1 MELPEMTKVFEE
13 DSQEKEQE
21 ELQELPLDEDLAAA
35 TTRGRQ
41 RSASLLSVSLCPP
54 PMVRFGII
62 VAAVLD
68 FANCIF
74 SNIRLSM
81 TDSELYQVVYSPVI
95 CWSALVPPL
104 ISETIVPKE

>member
-1 MELPEMTKVFEE
+1 MTKVFED

-54 PMVRFGII
+54 PH
-62 VAAVLD
+62 
-68 FANCIF
+68 
-74 SNIRLSM
+74 
-81 TDSELYQVVYSPVI
+81 DSELYQVVYSPVI